1 VGDVGRNHRMLLTDV
16 LGPEV
21 VKMELKARTRDEAIR
36 ELVEL
41 LAEAGG
47 LRKGDVE
54 SMTAAILKRESL
66 GSTAIGRGVAIPH
79 AKAPTAQEF
88 VAALGRST
96 RGIDFASIDGKPVN
110 LVFLLAS
117 PPDSQRAHLKALAH
131 ISRLVS
137 KDDLCGRILAA
148 KDAKDVLGIIAE
160 EENGK

>member
-1 VGDVGRNHRMLLTDV
+1 MQLADV
-16 LGPEV
+16 LSPEV

-41 LAEAGG
+41 LAETGG

-66 GSTAIGRGVAIPH
+66 GSTAIGGGVAIPH

-88 VAALGRST
+88 VAAIGRSA
-96 RGIDFASIDGKPVN
+96 RGIKFASIDGEPVN

-137 KDDLCGRILAA
+137 KGNLCERILGA
-148 KDAKDVLGIIAE
+148 KSAKDVLTIIAE
-160 EENGK
+160 QENGG

>member
-1 VGDVGRNHRMLLTDV
+1 MQLTDV
-16 LGPEV
+16 LKPEV
-21 VKMELKARTRDEAIR
+21 IKMELKARTRDEAIR

-41 LAEAGG
+41 LAKAGG
-47 LRKGDVE
+47 LRQGDVE

-79 AKAPTAQEF
+79 AKAPTASEF

-96 RGIDFASIDGKPVN
+96 RGIEFASIDGKPVN
-110 LVFLLAS
+110 LVFVLAS

-137 KDDLCGRILAA
+137 KGDLCTRILAA
-148 KDAKDVLGIIAE
+148 KDEKDILAIIAE
-160 EENGK
+160 EENGS

>member
-1 VGDVGRNHRMLLTDV
+1 MQLTDV
-16 LGPEV
+16 LRPEV

-41 LAEAGG
+41 LAKAGG
-47 LRKGDVE
+47 LRQGDVE
-54 SMTAAILKRESL
+54 SMTAAILKREAL
-66 GSTAIGRGVAIPH
+66 GSTAIGKGVAIPH

-96 RGIDFASIDGKPVN
+96 PGIEFASIDGKPVN

-137 KDDLCGRILAA
+137 KGDLCPRILAA
-148 KDAKDVLGIIAE
+148 KNEKDIIEIIAE
-160 EENGK
+160 KENGF

>member
-1 VGDVGRNHRMLLTDV
+1 MQLTDV
-16 LGPEV
+16 LRPEV

-41 LAEAGG
+41 LAKAGG

-54 SMTAAILKRESL
+54 SMTAAILKREGL
-66 GSTAIGRGVAIPH
+66 GSTAIGKGVAIPH

-96 RGIDFASIDGKPVN
+96 TGIEFASIDGKPVN

-137 KDDLCGRILAA
+137 KGDLCPRILAA
-148 KDAKDVLGIIAE
+148 KDEKDVIAIIAE
-160 EENGK
+160 QENGS